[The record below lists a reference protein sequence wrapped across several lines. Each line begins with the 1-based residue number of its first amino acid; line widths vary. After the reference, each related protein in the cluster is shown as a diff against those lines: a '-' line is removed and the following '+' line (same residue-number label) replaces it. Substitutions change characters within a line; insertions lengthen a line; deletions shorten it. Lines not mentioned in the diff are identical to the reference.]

1 MIKCINCGNNTVMAR
16 FPSQIILSAEVTIPG
31 EVETR
36 ILSDSLE
43 ERSEPRLIHW
53 NLDHGDLQI
62 GDLSPDD
69 ADEYRCTGCG
79 LAGTLED
86 GTFAV
91 VNVCRCGREDDGL
104 FACTRFSCIMCNHC
118 RDTYECSD
126 CRNTDCF
133 FHRNYT
139 GTERP
144 PESTFTPPSR
154 RTRLREVTSDRTSD
168 RLRWSHEPM
177 GEPME
182 EEPR

>member
-69 ADEYRCTGCG
+69 ADEYRC
-79 LAGTLED
+79 
-86 GTFAV
+86 
-91 VNVCRCGREDDGL
+91 
-104 FACTRFSCIMCNHC
+104 
-118 RDTYECSD
+118 RD
-126 CRNTDCF
+126 
-133 FHRNYT
+133 
-139 GTERP
+139 
-144 PESTFTPPSR
+144 SR
-154 RTRLREVTSDRTSD
+154 RRDLRGSKCMQVWQGRRRTFC
-168 RLRWSHEPM
+168 M
-177 GEPME
+177 YKI
-182 EEPR
+182 